1 METDRLISVSRSHNF
16 ACFRRRQGRCLGRII
31 ETFDRVTM
39 SPSAINTGIGLCA
52 PFLHPISNRE
62 MIQGSKIVYHIH
74 KLRNRLNEF
83 SLQRRISSLLCVHLS
98 YNAGYGCYLPHGHS
112 SHLSFQRASFRPI
125 YIASEGAI
133 RPSGTAPP
141 HVSSNFLAKENFF
154 LSYWKYSSCLPHRPL
169 TTRRRRDHS
178 SPWMRRPTAYSVHCC
193 GRSWRS
199 SVLA

>member
-1 METDRLISVSRSHNF
+1 
-16 ACFRRRQGRCLGRII
+16 
-31 ETFDRVTM
+31 M

-74 KLRNRLNEF
+74 QLRNRLNEF

-141 HVSSNFLAKENFF
+141 PCLIQLFGQRKLFSILLEILLLSASPTTYHPKATRPFFSLDAETHGIFCTLLRQIMAFVSIGLIFGN
-154 LSYWKYSSCLPHRPL
+154 PVVL
-169 TTRRRRDHS
+169 TQF
-178 SPWMRRPTAYSVHCC
+178 
-193 GRSWRS
+193 
-199 SVLA
+199 